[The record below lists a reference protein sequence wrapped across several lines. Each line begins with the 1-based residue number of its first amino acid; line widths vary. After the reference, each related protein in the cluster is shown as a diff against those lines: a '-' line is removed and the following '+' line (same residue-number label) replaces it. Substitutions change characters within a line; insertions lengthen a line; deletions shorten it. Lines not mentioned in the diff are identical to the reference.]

1 MAELEKIKK
10 MLEKNWFVVIPSRNT
25 DFNTLVEFIS
35 KISGKKKENMKV
47 LDIPGKVTKLSFIM
61 LKKTPYA
68 MKSLDMNEKLLK
80 NLIEIVVLPDQR
92 VFSITSKSQNKKDR
106 GEAISDVLKS
116 LNETIENRE
125 EIERENLSMYR

>member
-10 MLEKNWFVVIPSRNT
+10 MLEKDWFVVLPSQNT
-25 DFNTLVEFIS
+25 DFDTLVEFIS
-35 KISGKKKENMKV
+35 QISGKKKENMKV
-47 LDIPGKVTKLSFIM
+47 VDISGKVTKLSFIM

-68 MKSLDMNEKLLK
+68 MKSLDMNKKLLK

-92 VFSITSKSQNKKDR
+92 VFSISSKSQNKKDKN
-106 GEAISDVLKS
+106 EAINDVLKT